1 MGLEIEREEFAD
13 EEYRRFA
20 ERLRSSIEVLAEVL
34 ARPGFGDGPATL
46 GAELEF
52 SLIDAELRPAP
63 CNRAVLADAAHPHL
77 TLECDRF
84 DLECTTA
91 PVALAGRPFSTL
103 GAELEATLASARDA
117 AARHGARIA
126 TIGILPTLVERDL
139 QSGALTDSAR
149 YRALSAGIRRL
160 RGAPFEVRIDGRD
173 ESLALACD
181 DVTFEGATTSWQVH
195 LKSTLDAFAAT
206 YNAAQIAT
214 APVLAVAGN
223 APFFLGRRLWDET
236 RIALFRQ
243 AVDERSDADPD
254 DWRPA
259 RVSFGHGWARSG
271 ALELFAESVAL
282 HPAVIPVLADEDP
295 RTAARRG
302 VPALAELRLHQGTVW
317 RWNRPV
323 FDPVD
328 GGHVRLEMRALPCGP
343 TMLDMLANAAFLTGL
358 VLALAPDVERTMH
371 AITFGQARRNFYAA
385 ARDGIDAELLWP
397 AREAPSPRP
406 VPALELVA
414 RLLPLAHG
422 ALVAHGVDAHEAG
435 RLLQVIERRVAARI
449 SGARWQTRTLA
460 SLERTTSRE
469 EAVRAMF
476 ARYLELSASGA
487 AVHEWPLAS

>member
-13 EEYRRFA
+13 EEYRRFG
-20 ERLRSSIEVLAEVL
+20 ERLRTSIEVLAEVL

-52 SLIDAELRPAP
+52 SLVDADLRPAP
-63 CNRAVLADAAHPHL
+63 CNRAVLNDAANPHL

-84 DLECTTA
+84 DLECTTD
-91 PVALAGRPFSTL
+91 PVALAGHPFSTL
-103 GAELEATLASARDA
+103 AADLERTLAAARDA
-117 AARHGARIA
+117 AVRHGARPV
-126 TIGILPTLVERDL
+126 TIGILPTLAERDL

-160 RGAPFEVRIDGRD
+160 RGAPFEFRIDGRD
-173 ESLALACD
+173 ESLAIACD

-195 LKSTLDAFAAT
+195 LKSALAEFPAH

-214 APVLAVAGN
+214 APVLAVSGN
-223 APFFLGRRLWDET
+223 APLFLGRRLWDET

-243 AVDERSDADPD
+243 AVDERPDADAD

-282 HPAVIPVLADEDP
+282 HPAVIPVLSDEDP
-295 RTAARRG
+295 RAAARRG
-302 VPALAELRLHQGTVW
+302 VPSLAELRLHQGTIW

-343 TMLDMLANAAFLTGL
+343 TMTDMLANAAFLTGL

-385 ARDGIDAELLWP
+385 ARDGIDAEILWP

-406 VPALELVA
+406 VPALELA
-414 RLLPLAHG
+414 PRLLPLAHD
-422 ALVAHGVDAHEAG
+422 ALLAHGVDGEEAG
-435 RLLQVIERRVAARI
+435 RLLQVVERRIAARI
-449 SGARWQTRTLA
+449 TGARWQARTLA
-460 SLERTTSRE
+460 ALERTTSRD
-469 EAVRAMF
+469 AAIRAMF
-476 ARYLELSASGA
+476 ARYIELSASGA
-487 AVHEWPLAS
+487 PVHEWPLAT